1 MRVFN
6 LGSINIDHIFRLG
19 HFPAPGETLTAQD
32 YLCCLGGKGANQ
44 SLALALGGAQVLHI
58 GRMAAPDEHFIS
70 PLQRAGVCLDQVA
83 TDAKASGSAV
93 VLVDQESGENQ
104 IIINPGANQQ
114 IASAQID
121 MALAQASAGDWA
133 LAQNETNNVSQ
144 FLQQAKSR
152 GMNVCYSAAPFV
164 AETALALLPHTDLLI
179 VNQIEAA
186 ALASALDCP
195 LDKIPVPHLVITLG
209 ADGARY
215 IGEDG
220 DWSLP
225 SPKVEAVDTTGAGDT
240 FLGFMLASLTNG
252 VSMRTAMH
260 QALAAAALQ
269 VTRKGTADAIP
280 SLDEVKQFMAA
291 QPSIS

>member
-1 MRVFN
+1 
-6 LGSINIDHIFRLG
+6 
-19 HFPAPGETLTAQD
+19 
-32 YLCCLGGKGANQ
+32 
-44 SLALALGGAQVLHI
+44 
-58 GRMAAPDEHFIS
+58 
-70 PLQRAGVCLDQVA
+70 
-83 TDAKASGSAV
+83 V

-114 IASAQID
+114 ISSAQID

-164 AETALALLPHTDLLI
+164 SETALALLPLTDLLI